1 MLMPQGL
8 FLPVYVRLDCIA
20 DLYALRIALDQ
31 ERARD
36 VVWKFER
43 EGEHVLP
50 FLDLGWESE
59 SAASAIQDR

>member
-50 FLDLGWESE
+50 FLDLG
-59 SAASAIQDR
+59 